1 MKTFSS
7 NEAVLSWTTGREPGH
22 HGNGQFAHRPAAG
35 HVQKGSAM
43 HQEHLGMQTGAAR
56 EKTID
61 PTLRS
66 ASVAFGN
73 NLGEKSPARNYDD

>member
-1 MKTFSS
+1 
-7 NEAVLSWTTGREPGH
+7 
-22 HGNGQFAHRPAAG
+22 
-35 HVQKGSAM
+35 M

-61 PTLRS
+61 LTLRS

-73 NLGEKSPARNYDD
+73 DLGEKSPARSYDD